1 MSRGGFGS
9 KFHLLVDRRGTPLGV
24 TLTAGQTHEGTQFE
38 AVMRA
43 ARLDGR
49 PSRRRPRRVVADK
62 GYSCHHVRHWIRR
75 RRIKAVIPYR
85 SNQTT
90 RDLDLNRRF
99 DRAAYRRR
107 NIVERCV
114 GWLKAAR
121 RVATR
126 FEKLA
131 ASFLGMLKLAIIGRY
146 LRTGFQNR
154 A

>member
-9 KFHLLVDRRGTPLGV
+9 KFHLLVDGSGTPLGV
-24 TLTAGQTHEGTQFE
+24 TLTAGQVHEGTQFE

-43 ARLDGR
+43 ARLHGG
-49 PSRRRPRRVVADK
+49 PGRRRPRRVVGDK
-62 GYSCHHVRHWIRR
+62 GYSSHHVRHWIRR
-75 RRIKAVIPYR
+75 RGIQAVIPYR
-85 SNQTT
+85 SNQTS
-90 RDLDLNRRF
+90 RGLDLGRRF
-99 DRAAYRRR
+99 HRAAYRRR

-131 ASFLGMLKLAIIGRY
+131 VSFLGMLKLAIIGRY
-146 LRTGFQNR
+146 LRTAFQNR

>member
-9 KFHLLVDRRGTPLGV
+9 KFHLLVDRGGTPLTV
-24 TLTAGQTHEGTQFE
+24 TLTAGQVNDGTQFE
-38 AVMRA
+38 NVMEA
-43 ARLDGR
+43 AQVGR
-49 PSRRRPRRVVADK
+49 RGRRRRPRRVVADM
-62 GYSCHHVRHWIRR
+62 GYSQVHVRRWLRR
-75 RRIKAVIPYR
+75 RRIRAVIPYP
-85 SNQTT
+85 SNQTD
-90 RDLDLNRRF
+90 RSLAPAGGF

-107 NIVERCV
+107 NVVERCV

-131 ASFLGMLKLAIIGRY
+131 VSFLGMLKLAVLARY
-146 LRTGFQNR
+146 LRTGFRNR

>member
-9 KFHLLVDRRGTPLGV
+9 KFHLLVDRKGTPLGV
-24 TLTAGQTHEGTQFE
+24 TLTAGQKHEGKQFE

-43 ARLDGR
+43 AELDGG
-49 PSRRRPRRVVADK
+49 PGRRRPRRVVGDR
-62 GYSCHHVRHWIRR
+62 GYSNHRVRRWLRR
-75 RRIKAVIPYR
+75 RRIRAVIPYR
-85 SNQTT
+85 SNQ
-90 RDLDLNRRF
+90 RDHSLDLSRRF

-131 ASFLGMLKLAIIGRY
+131 TSFLGMLKLAILGRY
-146 LRTGFQNR
+146 LRAAFRNR

>member
-1 MSRGGFGS
+1 M
-9 KFHLLVDRRGTPLGV
+9 
-24 TLTAGQTHEGTQFE
+24 QFE

-43 ARLDGR
+43 AGLDRG
-49 PSRRRPRRVVADK
+49 PGRRRPARVVGDK
-62 GYSCHHVRHWIRR
+62 GYSNLRVRRWLLR
-75 RRIKAVIPYR
+75 RRIRAVIPYR
-85 SNQTT
+85 SNQ
-90 RDLDLNRRF
+90 LDHSLDSPGGF
-99 DRAAYRRR
+99 DRNAYRRR

-131 ASFLGMLKLAIIGRY
+131 ASFLGMLKLAILGRY
-146 LRTGFQNR
+146 LRTAFRNR